1 MIRQKLWTSLILFC
15 GMFLFSAC
23 SSGCAVPA
31 EEEDSAAEDSGG
43 SSRIYISDLG
53 YSMEYDPTVFFAL
66 SDENSD
72 GFGLRNEDVDA
83 ELFAGVTVERVSGY
97 TVKEYSEYITDRISG
112 GVWSVT
118 EAEFGRDRKK
128 ATSVTYEEESSAGK
142 VYYNDTL
149 VKAGKDILVIRITTY
164 EGLPADVNEKINE
177 MLATFDVD

>member
-1 MIRQKLWTSLILFC
+1 MSRQKLWTSLILFC

-23 SSGCAVPA
+23 SSSCAVQP
-31 EEEDSAAEDSGG
+31 EEEDGTAEESGG

-72 GFGLRNEDVDA
+72 SFGLWNEDVDA
-83 ELFAGVTVERVSGY
+83 ELAVSITVERVSGY
-97 TVKEYSEYITDRISG
+97 TVKEYADYLTGRIAG

-128 ATSVTYEEESSAGK
+128 ATSVTYEEEASAGWI
-142 VYYNDTL
+142 YYNDTL

-164 EGLPADVNEKINE
+164 EGLPSDVNEKINE
-177 MLATFDVD
+177 MLATFEVD